1 MEEQRAIDRVTILY
15 NSDSTM
21 EDSIDDTNINFV
33 PEIVGFGWNSEE
45 EEKEFLLEEFGPE
58 WVEENWKPWAVR
70 EKELETE

>member
-58 WVEENWKPWAVR
+58 WVKENWKPWAVR